1 VPKVSGISFYRQ
13 DLYGGGKMPFDF
25 DSFTKATR
33 YQLLADYYKYSDPS
47 KHIYYYQKHYYHL
60 YNWIHQQPVR
70 DISKKNIAKLR
81 VLHGAPRTSNVDVYI
96 NKALILKGLRYK
108 NSSEYLEL
116 PAGAYQV
123 ELTITDKPSQLLV
136 STMLEVVQGI
146 TYTFA
151 ALNSDG
157 KTTFLTVSD
166 DEMVPPGETKVR
178 FLHLSPTAP
187 KVDIAV
193 KKGDVIFSDLEF
205 RSVTNYLP
213 LTPMT
218 VDLEIRLAGT
228 KDVVLPIN
236 RVNVKPD
243 LAYTIAVVGLP
254 GETPRLEAIFLVP

>member
-1 VPKVSGISFYRQ
+1 
-13 DLYGGGKMPFDF
+13 
-25 DSFTKATR
+25 
-33 YQLLADYYKYSDPS
+33 
-47 KHIYYYQKHYYHL
+47 
-60 YNWIHQQPVR
+60 
-70 DISKKNIAKLR
+70 
-81 VLHGAPRTSNVDVYI
+81 
-96 NKALILKGLRYK
+96 
-108 NSSEYLEL
+108 
-116 PAGAYQV
+116 
-123 ELTITDKPSQLLV
+123 
-136 STMLEVVQGI
+136 MLEVVQGI